1 MRNLNLLRFCPALLA
16 IGFLFWLY
24 MILDWTYFQSNLYD
38 RAPPLLRAIVTKR
51 DTILC
56 INNRSKFLGE
66 LTNYFSSINIAFV
79 DHPYNEPV
87 PKDLLDKVCGI
98 VISGGPGIP
107 HNPLDP
113 TLVYELI
120 TWATNRPVPIPVI
133 GFCLGAEIITYH
145 FGGTVAKHKEA
156 QHGDAMIELTE
167 EGRSRR
173 NSLLPDKKDG
183 VLLLESHSY
192 FIHKIP
198 EEFVVLAS
206 SKNDPVEI
214 MKHRKLP
221 LYCFQGHP
229 EKSGYRGKPIID
241 NFLELCG
248 LKVSKSEKALVGL
261 GIEDNKDVSTH
272 QDEWGATG

>member
-1 MRNLNLLRFCPALLA
+1 MAN
-16 IGFLFWLY
+16 
-24 MILDWTYFQSNLYD
+24 
-38 RAPPLLRAIVTKR
+38 R

-56 INNRSKFLGE
+56 INNRSQFLGE
-66 LTNYFSSINIAFV
+66 LTDYFASINIAFV
-79 DHPYNEPV
+79 DHSYDEPV
-87 PKDLLDKVCGI
+87 PKELLDKVCGI
-98 VISGGPGIP
+98 AISGGPGIP

-120 TWATNRPVPIPVI
+120 TWATNRPDPIPVI

-145 FGGTVAKHKEA
+145 YGGTVAKHTEA
-156 QHGDAMIELTE
+156 QHGDATVELTE

-173 NSLLPDKKDG
+173 NSLLPDEDDS

-192 FIHKIP
+192 FIDKVP
-198 EEFVVLAS
+198 EEFVVLAFS
-206 SKNDPVEI
+206 ENCPVEI
-214 MKHRKLP
+214 MKHRHLP

-229 EKSGYRGKPIID
+229 EKSGYEGKPILD

-261 GIEDNKDVSTH
+261 GIEDNTDVTTY
-272 QDEWGATG
+272 QDEFGAIG